1 MRLFF
6 GPQGIWQLAYKNLVL
21 PLFLFSCLTLH
32 PGEMLLLYPVAVAPG
47 HVVGV
52 NYTHT
57 YIRTLGLS
65 FLVDYWLTAETTRKK
80 KTEKFCCCFV
90 VSWLPT
96 SPLLITFSRFYFISC
111 YKRQQEKEKKIIF
124 LVGSNKNE
132 IVTVIL
138 FFFSLFFVT
147 ITVAVDCQS

>member
-1 MRLFF
+1 MSVYTHKSAKLSKQCSSSFKVTTFFLFKKEKMRLFF

-80 KTEKFCCCFV
+80 KQKNFV
-90 VSWLPT
+90 VV
-96 SPLLITFSRFYFISC
+96 LLFHGFQLLLY
-111 YKRQQEKEKKIIF
+111 
-124 LVGSNKNE
+124 L
-132 IVTVIL
+132 
-138 FFFSLFFVT
+138 
-147 ITVAVDCQS
+147 